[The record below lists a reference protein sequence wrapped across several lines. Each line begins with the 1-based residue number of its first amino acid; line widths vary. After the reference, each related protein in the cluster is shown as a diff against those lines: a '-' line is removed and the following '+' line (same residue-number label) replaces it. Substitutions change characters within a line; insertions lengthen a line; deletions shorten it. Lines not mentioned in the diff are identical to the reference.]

1 MPFWWLV
8 ALKYIC
14 SMKDK
19 DKLAPLLRAFKL
31 GHVDFDYAMDFILH
45 IYSVSRRFNW
55 SNFSLGMAVGG
66 ILMLIALHFTS

>member
-1 MPFWWLV
+1 
-8 ALKYIC
+8 
-14 SMKDK
+14 MKEK

-55 SNFSLGMAVGG
+55 NNFSLGMAVGG

>member
-1 MPFWWLV
+1 
-8 ALKYIC
+8 
-14 SMKDK
+14 MKDK

-55 SNFSLGMAVGG
+55 NNFSLGMAVGG

>member
-1 MPFWWLV
+1 
-8 ALKYIC
+8 
-14 SMKDK
+14 MKDK

-31 GHVDFDYAMDFILH
+31 GHVDFDYAIDFILH

-55 SNFSLGMAVGG
+55 NNFSLGMAVGG